1 MSNFAL
7 KLASHAG
14 HYFGVSQR
22 PLSPHTTEGLIRDSN
37 GLLHSFVQISKDLQG
52 LETAR
57 HAGSMRGHHIGH
69 PGEKWPNYKMRLN
82 KLKTRRFVSLV

>member
-22 PLSPHTTEGLIRDSN
+22 PLSPHTTEGLIRDSSV
-37 GLLHSFVQISKDLQG
+37 LHSFVQISKDLQG
-52 LETAR
+52 LETAC
-57 HAGSMRGHHIGH
+57 HAGSMRWYQIAR
-69 PGEKWPNYKMRLN
+69 PGEKSPNYKMRLN
-82 KLKTRRFVSLV
+82 TLVSLV